1 MTKRKTPMLDELENG
16 KWPSFV
22 SDIKQEAEAREK
34 TNVDLQ
40 GRRRFVMISSIF
52 WNSLSKI
59 KKVIGNTAVSQVFS
73 DMVGVLL
80 ADTVTGLK
88 NFRR

>member
-1 MTKRKTPMLDELENG
+1 MAKRKTPMLDELENG

-40 GRRRFVMISSIF
+40 IPKEVCDDLLDLLE
-52 WNSLSKI
+52 LSFKDREGHW
-59 KKVIGNTAVSQVFS
+59 KERCRWRSKAKHFPSRLRTDPTS
-73 DMVGVLL
+73 
-80 ADTVTGLK
+80 
-88 NFRR
+88 